1 MDVVAHRLLLRSS
14 GQSSTINS
22 PRQQIS
28 RLSKPKPKAATNDD
42 GFTHLEGTKPK
53 PLDKRFADIK
63 ANLVKLENYAAVQA
77 SWDRLIKALRE
88 RALEIES
95 AGSNVIYQLC
105 HIYTRP
111 LLIAYRL
118 YRVLNFQILTQMAAF
133 QKTLPGRLK
142 RQAVAL

>member
-1 MDVVAHRLLLRSS
+1 MDVVTQQSLLRSP
-14 GQSSTINS
+14 GQSSAINS
-22 PRQQIS
+22 PRQQTF
-28 RLSKPKPKAATNDD
+28 RLPKPKPKAATNDD

-88 RALEIES
+88 RSMEIES
-95 AGSNVIYQLC
+95 AGSNVTCQLH
-105 HIYTRP
+105 HICSRP
-111 LLIAYRL
+111 PLIAYRL
-118 YRVLNFQILTQMAAF
+118 YHVLTFQTLAQMAAF
-133 QKTLPGRLK
+133 QKTLPRRLK